1 MNRLLF
7 GDNLQWLRDPKLFPD
22 ASVDLV
28 YLDPPFNSNADYN
41 VLFREASGEASQAQ
55 FHAFTDTWNWA
66 DAAQTY
72 AEFVD
77 TCPNTAVVE
86 MVEALHGFLK
96 NSPMMAY
103 LAMMA
108 PRLVELHRVLKP
120 TGSLYL
126 HCDPTASHY
135 LRMILDG
142 IFGAENF
149 RNEIIW
155 KRTTAHSDSKT
166 KFSHVTDTIFF
177 YHRSKESKWNPLYKP
192 HNESYLQSH
201 YRHKDESGRIYR
213 LDNIIRS
220 QSMGVRPNL
229 TYEFNG
235 FTPPFGWR
243 MVREKLEALNQQK
256 RIYWSKTGT
265 PYLVRYLDEQ
275 AGEILDN
282 LWDDIPPVN
291 SQAQERLGYPTQKPQ
306 ELLERIIEAS
316 SNKGDIV
323 LDPFCGCGTTIH
335 AAQKLGRQW
344 VGIDVTYLAI
354 NLIKRRLK
362 DAFKGEVAF
371 EEKGQPTD
379 FGGAKQLFKNN
390 PWQFQQWALS
400 LIDARPRTE
409 GDGKGADR
417 GVDGMLYFYDF
428 IDSRSRREEALTSK
442 SNKSLVTSTPT
453 KAKEE
458 AVRQKILVQIKG
470 GGVQR
475 NDVSTLLGD
484 VNNQK
489 FAAGILITLEKPT
502 KPMREEAADAG
513 RYESKLWHK
522 NDYPKIQILTIEGL
536 LDGSERV
543 DSPPQENPFAKAGR
557 ETIAGK
563 HTAGKQSD
571 LI

>member
-1 MNRLLF
+1 MNHLLF
-7 GDNLQWLRDPKLFPD
+7 GDNLQWLRDAKIFPD

-72 AEFVD
+72 TEFVD
-77 TCPNTAVVE
+77 NCTNTAVVE
-86 MVEALHGFLK
+86 MVESLHQFLK

-155 KRTTAHSDSKT
+155 VRSTNPKGSQYPNKRYSP
-166 KFSHVTDTIFF
+166 FTDTIFF
-177 YHRSKESKWNPLYKP
+177 YAKTNDAELNLDKIRVRLSEQELEIKYD
-192 HNESYLQSH
+192 
-201 YRHKDESGRIYR
+201 RVDEKGKFT
-213 LDNIIRS
+213 DGPIIRS
-220 QSMGVRPNL
+220 ASMGNRPNL
-229 TYEFNG
+229 VYEYKG
-235 FTPPFGWR
+235 YTPGPWGWR
-243 MVREKLEALNQQK
+243 VEIEKLKQIDAEGNLG
-256 RIYWSKTGT
+256 WSSKNV
-265 PYLVRYLDEQ
+265 PYRKLRPDLDK
-275 AGEILDN
+275 GDPIGSFWN
-282 LWDDIPPVN
+282 DISLLN
-291 SQAQERLGYPTQKPQ
+291 SQAAERLGYPTQKPQ
-306 ELLERIIEAS
+306 RLLERIIEAS

-344 VGIDVTYLAI
+344 IGIDVTYLAI

-362 DAFKGEVAF
+362 DAFGDEAKF

-379 FGGAKQLFKNN
+379 FGSAKALAELPRDGKF
-390 PWQFQQWALS
+390 QFQQWALS

-417 GVDGMLYFYDF
+417 GVDGMLYFYE
-428 IDSRSRREEALTSK
+428 SKEKRE
-442 SNKSLVTSTPT
+442 
-453 KAKEE
+453 
-458 AVRQKILVQIKG
+458 KILVQVKG

-475 NDVSTLLGD
+475 NDVATLLGD

-513 RYESKLWHK
+513 RYESKLWHDK
-522 NDYPKIQILTIEGL
+522 DYPKIQILTIEDL
-536 LDGSERV
+536 LSGKERV
-543 DSPPQENPFAKAGR
+543 EAPPQLNPFAKAQR
-557 ETIAGK
+557 EGK
-563 HTAGKQSD
+563 AEKQTD

>member
-7 GDNLQWLRDPKLFPD
+7 GDNLNWLRDRKIFPD

-41 VLFREASGEASQAQ
+41 VLFREASGQASQAQ

-77 TCPNTAVVE
+77 TCTNTAVVE
-86 MVEALHGFLK
+86 MVEALHLFLK

-201 YRHKDESGRIYR
+201 YRHKDETGRIYR

-220 QSMGVRPNL
+220 QSMGLRPNL
-229 TYEFNG
+229 TYAFNG

-256 RIYWSKTGT
+256 RIYWAKTGT
-265 PYLVRYLDEQ
+265 PYLVRFLDEQ

-282 LWDDIPPVN
+282 LWDDIIPLN
-291 SQAQERLGYPTQKPQ
+291 SQAIERLGYPTQKPQ
-306 ELLERIIEAS
+306 SLLERIIEAS
-316 SNKGDIV
+316 SNKGDVV

-344 VGIDVTYLAI
+344 IGIDVTYLAI

-362 DAFKGEVAF
+362 DAFGDDAKF
-371 EEKGQPTD
+371 EERGQPTD
-379 FGGAKQLFKNN
+379 FGSAKRLAEMDK
-390 PWQFQQWALS
+390 WQFQQWALS

-409 GDGKGADR
+409 GEGKGADR
-417 GVDGMLYFYDF
+417 GVDGMLYFYEYDTDTK
-428 IDSRSRREEALTSK
+428 ISKPSEKREALRRK
-442 SNKSLVTSTPT
+442 L
-453 KAKEE
+453 
-458 AVRQKILVQIKG
+458 LVQVKG
-470 GGVQR
+470 GGVKR
-475 NDVSTLLGD
+475 SDIATLLGD

-489 FAAGILITLEKPT
+489 FVGGILVTLEPPSR
-502 KPMREEAADAG
+502 PMREEAVDAG
-513 RYESKLWHK
+513 RYTSNFWSEK
-522 NDYPKIQILTIEGL
+522 DYPKIQILTVEDL
-536 LDGSERV
+536 LSGNVRLEA
-543 DSPPQENPFAKAGR
+543 PPQVNPFAKARGEGAAAR
-557 ETIAGK
+557 LGK
-563 HTAGKQSD
+563 KEKQPD